1 MLNRILNRNP
11 RYNEWLLPYLEGGLD
26 EAHQAQLEARLAADP
41 ALAAEAERLR
51 RTLGGLRGMS
61 TRTPRLEN
69 AQVPANLW
77 PHLRARLVL
86 EQAPAPRPRARAWW
100 LAGVGAPAAAALI
113 VAAFW
118 LPNWHTPS
126 QSEFSHRP
134 VVVPKLTPASPMP
147 SSGQA
152 QPGSGVSTPTISPP
166 AKKSL
171 KAVLLKPLPAPPVV
185 VGASPFDLPVPI
197 TPMGKSAGSVV
208 RPPSVPNTP
217 GFRDSRVA
225 GPPVAPAPIAP
236 IKHSD
241 AAEAK
246 RPAASALVAGTPAPL
261 LSSPAAPMPLPQP
274 LPGPKTATATAGTEG
289 GVRPVLGAIP
299 KETGNGLDGS
309 AQIQPKS
316 QSKASSQTPPA
327 MLGQIS
333 RAPHA
338 TRRKTSQQFFA
349 PGASGDGVQ
358 AFGADPQA
366 SLDSWQAALSAAV
379 QTPLWGENMGEMQA
393 NQALMSARESGML
406 EELRTRLEARR
417 AASPRDLVMARMLAA
432 VYDFGFSTEP
442 GLREHRRI
450 VGLEGAGGEDW
461 YALAHAEE
469 HVGNGTAARNA
480 YRRALESPIPPSPP
494 HAAIARGRS

>member
-11 RYNEWLLPYLEGGLD
+11 RYNEWLLPYLEDGLD
-26 EAHQAQLEARLAADP
+26 EAQQAQLEARLAADP

-51 RTLGGLRGMS
+51 RTLGGLRGAS
-61 TRTPRLEN
+61 ARTPRSEN

-86 EQAPAPRPRARAWW
+86 EPALAPRPRARAWW

-118 LPNWHTPS
+118 LPTWHTPS
-126 QSEFSHRP
+126 QSDFSHRP
-134 VVVPKLTPASPMP
+134 VVGPKFVPAPPMP
-147 SSGQA
+147 SSGQG
-152 QPGSGVSTPTISPP
+152 QPGSGVSTPTVSPS
-166 AKKSL
+166 AKKSS

-185 VGASPFDLPVPI
+185 ADASPFDLPVPI
-197 TPMGKSAGSVV
+197 TPMGKSAGSVIK
-208 RPPSVPNTP
+208 PPIAPNTP
-217 GFRDSRVA
+217 GFQASRVA

-236 IKHSD
+236 IKHPD

-246 RPAASALVAGTPAPL
+246 HPTPPALVADTPARL
-261 LSSPAAPMPLPQP
+261 LLSPAAPMPLP
-274 LPGPKTATATAGTEG
+274 PGPKTATATAGMEG
-289 GVRPVLGAIP
+289 GVGPVLGAVP

-309 AQIQPKS
+309 AQIQPKL

-338 TRRKTSQQFFA
+338 TRRSKTAHQLLV

-358 AFGADPQA
+358 VFGADPQA
-366 SLDSWQAALSAAV
+366 SLDSWQAALSTAV

-432 VYDFGFSTEP
+432 VYDFGFSIEP
-442 GLREHRRI
+442 GLRERRRI

-469 HVGNGTAARNA
+469 HAGNGTAARAA